1 MCSNFGI
8 NLHPDRALAALETHW
23 YSRVVRLVTYLR
35 AKFLFNRLKMSSL
48 ERRQEVVGSTDHV
61 VTKL

>member
-8 NLHPDRALAALETHW
+8 NLHPDRAPAALENHW

-48 ERRQEVVGSTDHV
+48 ERR
-61 VTKL
+61 